1 MEISILLAQQI
12 AQLFL
17 MIFMGFLIV
26 KAGLLKDEDS
36 KVLSKIVLY
45 LIIPCVILNAFQV
58 DYTPETVRGLLV
70 AFAASLLMQVV
81 LLFAVS
87 ALGRVFHLDA
97 VEITSVYYSN
107 SGNLIVPLVTAIL
120 GEEWVLYSCVYMSVQ
135 LVFFWT
141 HCKKVISREASYDWK
156 KIVLNLNI
164 ISIFVGIL
172 LFFTGIRLPALVNNT
187 LHSVGSMVGPAS
199 MIVTG
204 MLFAGMD
211 FRQIFAN
218 KRIYFVTFLRLI
230 AVPLMALVLLK
241 ISHLADLSADG
252 PTLILIVFLAVITP
266 SASTVTQMCQVYGND
281 SRYASAINVVTTL
294 ASIVTMPLLVM
305 LVAALIG
312 NILGY
317 TALKDFAA
325 SMYYGSYSLPTYV
338 TIWSAD
344 AFVKTTVIPLI
355 LMFLMNLFVLMN
367 KLSLSPLKFIRRDL
381 KRHQKKKAF
390 RLNSKIG
397 ILKRFRIRVIF
408 QNLPNYITIVIG
420 ILFAN
425 FILMFGFMFEPML
438 DHFQDQITSNM
449 IADYQYLLKAPQETE
464 NEEAE
469 KYSATSLKTLE
480 ENGKKSEEVSVYGI
494 QSDSAYLDLDWKTK
508 DDGVI
513 ISTAYANKL
522 NVEEGDTITIKESY
536 GDKEYTFHV
545 DGVYDYPAAIAI
557 FMPQEQFNKTFDF
570 DADSF
575 NGYFSNTEITDID
588 DLYVATVITVDD
600 MTKTSRQLKVSM
612 GNMMAIFYVFG
623 IIMFML
629 IVYLLSKII
638 IEKNAQSISMTK
650 ILGYS
655 RGEINGLYVLPTSI
669 IVIASMILTIPICH
683 YIMKY
688 VCIQVFA
695 DYPGWLEYYV
705 PFYVFVKMV
714 ILGICGYAV
723 IAFLQNR
730 KVKKVPLG
738 EALKNAE

>member
-1 MEISILLAQQI
+1 MSHKEFEILSRPPYNIFHKTHIWGNFMEISILLAQQI

-45 LIIPCVILNAFQV
+45 LIIPCVILNAFQI
-58 DYTPETVRGLLV
+58 DYTPETVRELLV

-107 SGNLIVPLVTAIL
+107 SGNLIL

-135 LVFFWT
+135 LVLFWT

-241 ISHLADLSADG
+241 VSHLADLSADG

-305 LVAALIG
+305 LLQ
-312 NILGY
+312 
-317 TALKDFAA
+317 
-325 SMYYGSYSLPTYV
+325 M
-338 TIWSAD
+338 
-344 AFVKTTVIPLI
+344 
-355 LMFLMNLFVLMN
+355 VL
-367 KLSLSPLKFIRRDL
+367 
-381 KRHQKKKAF
+381 
-390 RLNSKIG
+390 
-397 ILKRFRIRVIF
+397 
-408 QNLPNYITIVIG
+408 
-420 ILFAN
+420 
-425 FILMFGFMFEPML
+425 
-438 DHFQDQITSNM
+438 
-449 IADYQYLLKAPQETE
+449 
-464 NEEAE
+464 
-469 KYSATSLKTLE
+469 
-480 ENGKKSEEVSVYGI
+480 
-494 QSDSAYLDLDWKTK
+494 
-508 DDGVI
+508 
-513 ISTAYANKL
+513 
-522 NVEEGDTITIKESY
+522 
-536 GDKEYTFHV
+536 
-545 DGVYDYPAAIAI
+545 
-557 FMPQEQFNKTFDF
+557 
-570 DADSF
+570 
-575 NGYFSNTEITDID
+575 
-588 DLYVATVITVDD
+588 
-600 MTKTSRQLKVSM
+600 
-612 GNMMAIFYVFG
+612 
-623 IIMFML
+623 
-629 IVYLLSKII
+629 
-638 IEKNAQSISMTK
+638 
-650 ILGYS
+650 
-655 RGEINGLYVLPTSI
+655 
-669 IVIASMILTIPICH
+669 
-683 YIMKY
+683 
-688 VCIQVFA
+688 
-695 DYPGWLEYYV
+695 
-705 PFYVFVKMV
+705 
-714 ILGICGYAV
+714 
-723 IAFLQNR
+723 
-730 KVKKVPLG
+730 
-738 EALKNAE
+738 

>member
-1 MEISILLAQQI
+1 MDVVALGELLIDFTENGISSQGNPLFEANPGGAPCNVLAMLSRLGHRTAFI
-12 AQLFL
+12 GKVGNDFFGKQLEDA
-17 MIFMGFLIV
+17 ITEVGIDA
-26 KAGLLKDEDS
+26 AGLLKDEDS

-107 SGNLIVPLVTAIL
+107 SGNLIVPLVTAVL
-120 GEEWVLYSCVYMSVQ
+120 GAEWVLYSCVYMSVQ

-305 LVAALIG
+305 LLQ
-312 NILGY
+312 
-317 TALKDFAA
+317 
-325 SMYYGSYSLPTYV
+325 M
-338 TIWSAD
+338 
-344 AFVKTTVIPLI
+344 
-355 LMFLMNLFVLMN
+355 VL
-367 KLSLSPLKFIRRDL
+367 
-381 KRHQKKKAF
+381 
-390 RLNSKIG
+390 
-397 ILKRFRIRVIF
+397 
-408 QNLPNYITIVIG
+408 
-420 ILFAN
+420 
-425 FILMFGFMFEPML
+425 
-438 DHFQDQITSNM
+438 
-449 IADYQYLLKAPQETE
+449 
-464 NEEAE
+464 
-469 KYSATSLKTLE
+469 
-480 ENGKKSEEVSVYGI
+480 
-494 QSDSAYLDLDWKTK
+494 
-508 DDGVI
+508 
-513 ISTAYANKL
+513 
-522 NVEEGDTITIKESY
+522 
-536 GDKEYTFHV
+536 
-545 DGVYDYPAAIAI
+545 
-557 FMPQEQFNKTFDF
+557 
-570 DADSF
+570 
-575 NGYFSNTEITDID
+575 
-588 DLYVATVITVDD
+588 
-600 MTKTSRQLKVSM
+600 
-612 GNMMAIFYVFG
+612 
-623 IIMFML
+623 
-629 IVYLLSKII
+629 
-638 IEKNAQSISMTK
+638 
-650 ILGYS
+650 
-655 RGEINGLYVLPTSI
+655 
-669 IVIASMILTIPICH
+669 
-683 YIMKY
+683 
-688 VCIQVFA
+688 
-695 DYPGWLEYYV
+695 
-705 PFYVFVKMV
+705 
-714 ILGICGYAV
+714 
-723 IAFLQNR
+723 
-730 KVKKVPLG
+730 
-738 EALKNAE
+738 

>member
-1 MEISILLAQQI
+1 MMISILLAQQI

-26 KAGLLKDEDS
+26 KIGLLKDEDS

-107 SGNLIVPLVTAIL
+107 SAVL
-120 GEEWVLYSCVYMSVQ
+120 GAEWVLYSCVYMSVQ

-266 SASTVTQMCQVYGND
+266 FVSTVTQMCQVYGND

-305 LVAALIG
+305 LLQ
-312 NILGY
+312 
-317 TALKDFAA
+317 
-325 SMYYGSYSLPTYV
+325 M
-338 TIWSAD
+338 
-344 AFVKTTVIPLI
+344 
-355 LMFLMNLFVLMN
+355 VL
-367 KLSLSPLKFIRRDL
+367 
-381 KRHQKKKAF
+381 
-390 RLNSKIG
+390 
-397 ILKRFRIRVIF
+397 
-408 QNLPNYITIVIG
+408 
-420 ILFAN
+420 
-425 FILMFGFMFEPML
+425 
-438 DHFQDQITSNM
+438 
-449 IADYQYLLKAPQETE
+449 
-464 NEEAE
+464 
-469 KYSATSLKTLE
+469 
-480 ENGKKSEEVSVYGI
+480 
-494 QSDSAYLDLDWKTK
+494 
-508 DDGVI
+508 
-513 ISTAYANKL
+513 
-522 NVEEGDTITIKESY
+522 
-536 GDKEYTFHV
+536 
-545 DGVYDYPAAIAI
+545 
-557 FMPQEQFNKTFDF
+557 
-570 DADSF
+570 
-575 NGYFSNTEITDID
+575 
-588 DLYVATVITVDD
+588 
-600 MTKTSRQLKVSM
+600 
-612 GNMMAIFYVFG
+612 
-623 IIMFML
+623 
-629 IVYLLSKII
+629 
-638 IEKNAQSISMTK
+638 
-650 ILGYS
+650 
-655 RGEINGLYVLPTSI
+655 
-669 IVIASMILTIPICH
+669 
-683 YIMKY
+683 
-688 VCIQVFA
+688 
-695 DYPGWLEYYV
+695 
-705 PFYVFVKMV
+705 
-714 ILGICGYAV
+714 
-723 IAFLQNR
+723 
-730 KVKKVPLG
+730 
-738 EALKNAE
+738 

>member
-1 MEISILLAQQI
+1 M
-12 AQLFL
+12 
-17 MIFMGFLIV
+17 
-26 KAGLLKDEDS
+26 
-36 KVLSKIVLY
+36 
-45 LIIPCVILNAFQV
+45 
-58 DYTPETVRGLLV
+58 
-70 AFAASLLMQVV
+70 
-81 LLFAVS
+81 
-87 ALGRVFHLDA
+87 
-97 VEITSVYYSN
+97 
-107 SGNLIVPLVTAIL
+107 
-120 GEEWVLYSCVYMSVQ
+120 
-135 LVFFWT
+135 
-141 HCKKVISREASYDWK
+141 
-156 KIVLNLNI
+156 
-164 ISIFVGIL
+164 
-172 LFFTGIRLPALVNNT
+172 
-187 LHSVGSMVGPAS
+187 
-199 MIVTG
+199 
-204 MLFAGMD
+204 
-211 FRQIFAN
+211 
-218 KRIYFVTFLRLI
+218 
-230 AVPLMALVLLK
+230 
-241 ISHLADLSADG
+241 
-252 PTLILIVFLAVITP
+252 
-266 SASTVTQMCQVYGND
+266 
-281 SRYASAINVVTTL
+281 
-294 ASIVTMPLLVM
+294 
-305 LVAALIG
+305 
-312 NILGY
+312 
-317 TALKDFAA
+317 
-325 SMYYGSYSLPTYV
+325 

-397 ILKRFRIRVIF
+397 ILKRIRVIF

-508 DDGVI
+508 D
-513 ISTAYANKL
+513 
-522 NVEEGDTITIKESY
+522 EGDTITVKESY

-650 ILGYS
+650 ILGYRNS
-655 RGEINGLYVLPTSI
+655 EINGLYVLPTSI